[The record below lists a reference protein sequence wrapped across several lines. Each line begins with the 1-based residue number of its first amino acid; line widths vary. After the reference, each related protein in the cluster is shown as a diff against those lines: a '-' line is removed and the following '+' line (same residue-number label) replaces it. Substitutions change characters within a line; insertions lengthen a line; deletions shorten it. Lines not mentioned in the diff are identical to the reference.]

1 MLWNK
6 KRKEIK
12 LKYKN
17 FEQISFETQKAF
29 SEWIKNNHD
38 KSEGIWLRFF
48 KKDSGI
54 ATVTHDDALDEALC
68 YGWIDG
74 QLKKCDDKS
83 WLQKFTPRRTKSI
96 WSKRN
101 AGRAMELIKL
111 KRMNP
116 AGLKEIERAK
126 SDGRW
131 EKAYQSPKDMT
142 IPEDFLKRLSKDKK
156 ALKFFETL
164 NRANKYAIS
173 WRLQTAK
180 KPETR
185 ENRMVKIL
193 AMLSN
198 GEKFH

>member
-1 MLWNK
+1 MLWKK

-12 LKYKN
+12 LKNKN
-17 FEQISFETQKAF
+17 LEQISFETQNEFKK
-29 SEWIKNNHD
+29 WIEINHD

-54 ATVTHDDALDEALC
+54 ATVTHDEALDEALC

-83 WLQKFTPRRTKSI
+83 WLQKFTPRRSKSI

-101 AGRAMELIKL
+101 ADRAVELIKL
-111 KRMNP
+111 KRMKP
-116 AGLKEIERAK
+116 AGLKEIENAK

-131 EKAYQSPKDMT
+131 EKAYESPKDMT

-156 ALKFFETL
+156 SQKFFETL

-185 ENRMVKIL
+185 EKRMINIL
-193 AMLSN
+193 EMLSKE
-198 GEKFH
+198 EKFH

>member
-1 MLWNK
+1 MKNK
-6 KRKEIK
+6 N
-12 LKYKN
+12 L
-17 FEQISFETQKAF
+17 EQISFETQNEFKK
-29 SEWIKNNHD
+29 WIEINHD
-38 KSEGIWLRFF
+38 KTEGIWLKFF
-48 KKDSGI
+48 KKDSGL
-54 ATVTHDDALDEALC
+54 ATVTHDEALDEALC

-83 WLQKFTPRRTKSI
+83 WLQKFTPRRSKSN

-101 AGRAMELIKL
+101 ADRAVELIKL
-111 KRMNP
+111 KRMKP
-116 AGLKEIERAK
+116 AGLKEIENAK

-131 EKAYQSPKDMT
+131 EKAYESPKDMT

-156 ALKFFETL
+156 SQKFFETL

-185 ENRMVKIL
+185 EKRMINIL
-193 AMLSN
+193 DMLSKE
-198 GEKFH
+198 EKFH

>member
-1 MLWNK
+1 MDIIFFK
-6 KRKEIK
+6 TRKEFHDWMS
-12 LKYKN
+12 KN
-17 FEQISFETQKAF
+17 YCVSG
-29 SEWIKNNHD
+29 
-38 KSEGIWLRFF
+38 GIWLRFF
-48 KKDSGI
+48 KKDSDSPS
-54 ATVTHDDALDEALC
+54 VTHGEALDEALC
-68 YGWIDG
+68 FGWIDG

-83 WLQKFTPRRTKSI
+83 WLQKFTPRRPKSI

-101 AGRAMELIKL
+101 ADRAMELIKL

-142 IPEDFLKRLSKDKK
+142 MPEDFLKRLSKDKN

-193 AMLSN
+193 EMLSK